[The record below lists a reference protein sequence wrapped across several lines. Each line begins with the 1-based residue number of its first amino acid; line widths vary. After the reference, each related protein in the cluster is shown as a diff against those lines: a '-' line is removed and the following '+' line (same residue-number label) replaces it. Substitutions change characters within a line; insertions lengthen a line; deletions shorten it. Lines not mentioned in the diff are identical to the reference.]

1 MVKYHDIGVYDMS
14 LDSLMVSSIMTHDVK
29 TEKEDQNIMAACKV
43 MNDNNIGCVI
53 IVKIQNKEKLPVG
66 IITERDILRI
76 LGKLTLDLLKP
87 LSSFMSK
94 PIITI
99 QSNASLREAI
109 QIMNSNRIRRLVVV
123 NSKNKMLGIIT
134 EKDIFKEISKG
145 QTLITSFIG
154 ENYPAEYREVYA
166 RFTDYMFDL
175 LPKL

>member
-1 MVKYHDIGVYDMS
+1 MIKYYDICVYDMS

-76 LGKLTLDLLKP
+76 LGKLTLDLQKP
-87 LSSFMSK
+87 LTSFMSK

-99 QSNASLREAI
+99 QSNASTVTPNIFARTIAKI
-109 QIMNSNRIRRLVVV
+109 WVRNFVSKQQKNS
-123 NSKNKMLGIIT
+123 
-134 EKDIFKEISKG
+134 
-145 QTLITSFIG
+145 
-154 ENYPAEYREVYA
+154 
-166 RFTDYMFDL
+166 
-175 LPKL
+175 